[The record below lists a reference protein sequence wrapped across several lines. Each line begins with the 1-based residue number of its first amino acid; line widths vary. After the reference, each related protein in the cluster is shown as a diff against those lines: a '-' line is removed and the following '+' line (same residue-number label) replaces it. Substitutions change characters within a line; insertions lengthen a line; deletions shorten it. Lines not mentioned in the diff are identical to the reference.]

1 MEFNW
6 PKIDSTLLFDFTSSE
21 EFDWLSS
28 FCGWE
33 VEFIIDNDEL
43 LLFVELLELSK
54 IACDCIEDTLF
65 SFEFEDGKLWEIS
78 EPLSL
83 CASLDIYK
91 HPVSDD
97 SELLFE

>member
-33 VEFIIDNDEL
+33 VEFIIDNNEL

-54 IACDCIEDTLF
+54 ITCYCIEDMLF
-65 SFEFEDGKLWEIS
+65 SFEFEDGKLWETS
-78 EPLSL
+78 ELLSL
-83 CASLDIYK
+83 CASLDIFKYLD
-91 HPVSDD
+91 SDD
-97 SELLFE
+97 SGLLFE

>member
-43 LLFVELLELSK
+43 LLFVELFR
-54 IACDCIEDTLF
+54 AF
-65 SFEFEDGKLWEIS
+65 
-78 EPLSL
+78 
-83 CASLDIYK
+83 
-91 HPVSDD
+91 
-97 SELLFE
+97 